1 MFERNS
7 GYVSDEVQTKMANL
21 NVLFAGCGVGSAP
34 AEAMARLGL
43 KNYILV
49 DGDTVEE
56 HNLNRQSFNFSDI
69 GKPKVDGVKRRLQ
82 EINPATNIN
91 AINDFINPKNVDE
104 IVKRSDIIFD
114 TIDFLDLDA
123 IVSLHDSAMRF
134 NKPII
139 SLFTA
144 GFGAVG
150 IFVPPQKRDVSWIR
164 ELFQLGNAD
173 LKNES
178 YTLHFFKFFERLSVH
193 LNPTVQSVM
202 ADVFQKMKDGKPCP
216 APHVITGANCA
227 SAIATHFLVK
237 YLANAPI
244 LSAPSFIYLDMER
257 VENSLNFKID

>member
-7 GYVSDEVQTKMANL
+7 GYVSNEVQVKLANL

-69 GKPKVDGVKRRLQ
+69 GKPKVDSLKKRLL
-82 EINPATNIN
+82 EINPTANIS
-91 AINDFINPKNVDE
+91 AINDLINPKNVDE

-123 IVSLHDSAMRF
+123 IVSLHDSAMKF
-134 NKPII
+134 EKPIV

-150 IFVPPQKRDVSWIR
+150 IFIPAQKRD
-164 ELFQLGNAD
+164 
-173 LKNES
+173 
-178 YTLHFFKFFERLSVH
+178 
-193 LNPTVQSVM
+193 
-202 ADVFQKMKDGKPCP
+202 
-216 APHVITGANCA
+216 
-227 SAIATHFLVK
+227 
-237 YLANAPI
+237 I
-244 LSAPSFIYLDMER
+244 LR
-257 VENSLNFKID
+257 